1 MADADK
7 KDERFPVEVR
17 TVTYLPAGKAPE
29 VAREKPSLDPEL
41 AKIRDREAK
50 ELAEVSID
58 TARKEPSIDPELVK
72 ARDAE
77 IKRLAKRAEADRPA
91 PVKVA
96 ASEPA
101 KKSAPQK
108 SSK

>member
-17 TVTYLPAGKAPE
+17 NIAYLPAGKAPE
-29 VAREKPSLDPEL
+29 VTRDEPSLDPEL
-41 AKIRDREAK
+41 AKIREREVKA
-50 ELAEVSID
+50 LAEVKVD
-58 TARKEPSIDPELVK
+58 TARKEPTIDPELVK

-77 IKRLAKRAEADRPA
+77 IKRLAKRAEAESPA
-91 PVKVA
+91 RTA
-96 ASEPA
+96 TASEPA
-101 KKSAPQK
+101 KKSAPKK

>member
-1 MADADK
+1 MAKANE

-29 VAREKPSLDPEL
+29 VTRDEPSLDPEL
-41 AKIRDREAK
+41 AKIREREVKA
-50 ELAEVSID
+50 LADVKVD

-77 IKRLAKRAEADRPA
+77 IKRLAKRAEADAPA
-91 PVKVA
+91 RTVA

-101 KKSAPQK
+101 KKSAPKK